1 MLFKRRKKNLE
12 NAVVL
17 KRQQKKMD
25 WWIISA
31 AVLLSLFG
39 LLMIFD
45 SSVVAAV
52 ADFGDKYHF
61 LRDQSIWLCL
71 GIVAMFIVSTIDYHY
86 YYIYSDFLFAGI
98 VLLLIGVFIPGIGI
112 HALGANRW
120 INFGIFILQ
129 PAELTKL
136 IIILYLSSLLTSHK
150 KSKLMQFLIVVG
162 LVVGLIVLQPDL
174 GTAVIVLAIS
184 GALYFLSGAP
194 LWHFGLLIPLAGS
207 AIGALAV
214 LAPYRLRRVMT
225 FFNPDIDPLGMSYH
239 IRQILLA
246 LGSGGIFGI
255 GIGKSRQKYE
265 YLPEANT
272 DSIFAIVGEEIG
284 FIGATLL
291 ITAFLFLIWRCFVVC
306 RKSSDE
312 YGRLVAAGIGA
323 WIAVQV
329 GINLSAMVALL
340 PLTGVP
346 LPFVSYGGS
355 NLVVTMMGLGILLN
369 ITKFQKA

>member
-1 MLFKRRKKNLE
+1 
-12 NAVVL
+12 
-17 KRQQKKMD
+17 MD
-25 WWIISA
+25 WWI
-31 AVLLSLFG
+31 VGLVLLLSLFG

-45 SSVVAAV
+45 ASSVAAIR
-52 ADFGDKYHF
+52 DFGDKYHF
-61 LRDQSIWLCL
+61 LRDQSIWLCF
-71 GIVAMFIVSTIDYHY
+71 GVVAMFVVSRIDYHY
-86 YYIYSDFLFAGI
+86 YYVYSDFLLVGI
-98 VLLLIGVFIPGIGI
+98 VLLLIAVFLPGIGI

-120 INFGIFILQ
+120 VNFGVFILQ

-136 IIILYLSSLLTSHK
+136 VMILYLSSLLASHK
-150 KSKLMQFLIVVG
+150 KSKLMQFLMIVG
-162 LVVGLIVLQPDL
+162 LVVGLIILQPDL

-184 GALYFLSGAP
+184 GTLYFLSGAP
-194 LWHFGLLIPLAGS
+194 LWHFGLLVPIS
-207 AIGALAV
+207 VGAVGLLAV
-214 LAPYRLRRVMT
+214 VAPYRLRRITT

-239 IRQILLA
+239 IRQILLS
-246 LGSGGIFGI
+246 LGSGGLFGI

-284 FIGATLL
+284 FIGALLL
-291 ITAFLFLIWRCFVVC
+291 IASFLFLIWRCFIAA
-306 RKSSDE
+306 RNASDE
-312 YGRLVAAGIGA
+312 FGRLVAAGIAA

-329 GINLSAMVALL
+329 GINISAMVALL

-369 ITKFQKA
+369 ITKHAKS